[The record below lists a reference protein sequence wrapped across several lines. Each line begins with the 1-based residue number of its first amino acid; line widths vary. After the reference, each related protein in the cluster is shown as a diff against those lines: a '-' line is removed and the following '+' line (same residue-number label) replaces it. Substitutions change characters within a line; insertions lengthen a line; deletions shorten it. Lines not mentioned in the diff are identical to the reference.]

1 MNHRFNNLLF
11 IVLLAAYGCS
21 PSTGGDEP
29 VTPDIRERVTAP
41 AQMPKDDLERMSVSF
56 SHPDGLF
63 GTLSYDVDMQEQF
76 SRSFDGQQTRFDTTW
91 TPDLALTEN
100 AANLDARTTSTI
112 NWDLRSGSEDVQTA
126 RGAKSV
132 ELTPSPYFAGA
143 IPVSNILDGSGVDGY
158 ITFQDDFETL
168 EVVAGQ
174 AQITRGMKL
183 EKEALED
190 GRQVLF
196 ESPGYVNHN
205 QSVKLLGNVIDEI
218 KVIPQQQGAYD
229 FAQQL
234 EVMQEDENG
243 NDIIHRF
250 ERGTTLDVYLADM
263 SVYRVL
269 EDGLQRTETD
279 DPTLRPG
286 QQFIDDFLALHQFY
300 APILEE
306 VGGLDVKL
314 YVESQTEE
322 EFPIGF
328 PDNSFLVGSEEDA
341 PFNITQFSR
350 VQNGKILLSHMTQQV
365 FAGIGSRTPDFTRG
379 VCLDGFQSLLYSPEN
394 PQNLCKW
401 GVGTPSD
408 VAAPVLTINYSFK
421 PLDGYYR
428 DLNLT
433 GKDGQS
439 VSQAWYVRD

>member
-1 MNHRFNNLLF
+1 
-11 IVLLAAYGCS
+11 
-21 PSTGGDEP
+21 
-29 VTPDIRERVTAP
+29 
-41 AQMPKDDLERMSVSF
+41 MPKDDLERMSMSF

-76 SRSFDGQQTRFDTTW
+76 SRSFDGQTRFDTTW
-91 TPDLALTEN
+91 APDLALTEN
-100 AANLDARTTSTI
+100 AANLDVRTSSTI

-126 RGAKSV
+126 RGAKTV
-132 ELTPSPYFAGA
+132 ELNASPYFAGA

-190 GRQVLF
+190 GRRVLF

-205 QSVKLLGNVIDEI
+205 QSVKLLGDVIEEI
-218 KVIPQQQGAYD
+218 NVIPQQQGAYD
-229 FAQQL
+229 FAKQL
-234 EVMQEDENG
+234 EYMREDENG

-250 ERGTTLDVYLADM
+250 ERGTTLDVYLADE

-269 EDGLQRTETD
+269 EDGLQRTETN
-279 DPTLRPG
+279 DPLLRMTDEFR
-286 QQFIDDFLALHQFY
+286 QDYLALHEFY

-314 YVESQTEE
+314 YMESETEE
-322 EFPIGF
+322 DFPVGF
-328 PDNSFLVGSEEDA
+328 PDNSFVIGGREDA
-341 PFNITQFSR
+341 PFDVTRASNVDAGRIIFSA
-350 VQNGKILLSHMTQQV
+350 MFQQV
-365 FAGIGSRTPDFTRG
+365 FEGKGAEEQHWFTI
-379 VCLDGFQSLLYSPEN
+379 VCYDTFQSLIYSPEN
-394 PQNLCKW
+394 PRAMCGEN
-401 GVGTPSD
+401 D
-408 VAAPVLTINYSFK
+408 VTALAKPVLKVNSSFK
-421 PLDGYYR
+421 HLDGYYR

-439 VSQAWYVRD
+439 VSQAWVVREESE